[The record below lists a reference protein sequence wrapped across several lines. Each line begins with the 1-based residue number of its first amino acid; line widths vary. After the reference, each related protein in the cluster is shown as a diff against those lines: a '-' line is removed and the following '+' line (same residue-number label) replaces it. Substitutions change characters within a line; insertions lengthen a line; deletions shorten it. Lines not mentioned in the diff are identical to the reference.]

1 MNRIALAK
9 RLESLSEVFA
19 SHTQYSRDL
28 RAMSYV
34 LNKMADDKFNG
45 IISSDYSADSEMFPE
60 EACGPMGP
68 GAGPMGPT
76 EDKPKVIV
84 IEKKE
89 DTVPMPGEG
98 VIPMSLE
105 ASEKTAGMFWN
116 KDASKAVVDN
126 LLRDVV
132 GMNKSVCCDTNR
144 KLEKDQVPDGTHAG
158 LPEKPS
164 TLKPEQTPDVS
175 ESIETGMVAKSKGT
189 VKKEAGDAKGP
200 GVPDKDGK
208 GPGKDSP
215 ECPMNKEKK
224 DKEAGSIKGPG
235 KPDGTGPGKDSPEC
249 PMNKEKKDKEASL
262 EDIKKKKEEDE
273 KAKTKK
279 DLEALKKAQK
289 AKEKK
294 ASEEDAEEKEE
305 KAEEKEEKAKELLE
319 EAEKDEKDATVE
331 PASSV
336 FEGIE
341 LSASMDE
348 CELDATEAAELSKL
362 FE

>member
-224 DKEAGSIKGPG
+224 DKEA
-235 KPDGTGPGKDSPEC
+235 
-249 PMNKEKKDKEASL
+249 SL